1 MVVLIGALMVGMGLA
16 LAVVA
21 LSRTRQIVG
30 AEPSPVDVALGTV
43 PFSDDEEA
51 GAEAPSVVYRAV
63 EPFMQWGGRVVGRL
77 SPTRRLDLIRHR
89 IVYAG
94 FEARLKTER
103 VLAYKAAAAVAGF
116 LFGLVAS
123 PGKLPGPVGGILL
136 GVIASFLP
144 DFWLDSKARARQAE
158 IARDLPEALD
168 LLALTVEAGL
178 GLEQGLQ
185 LLVENLTGPLRE
197 EINRLLRET
206 GLGVSRRE
214 ALKGLRERTD
224 VPDLSTLV
232 VALIQAGEM
241 GTTIAQVLKV
251 QAEQVRLRRR
261 QRAKEKAAQTPVKI
275 LFPVIIGIFPA
286 IFVVT
291 VGPGAINIMQN
302 MFK

>member
-1 MVVLIGALMVGMGLA
+1 VFPLIAALFVGAGAGLA
-16 LAVVA
+16 VFA
-21 LSRTRQIVG
+21 LGRTRQVVG
-30 AEPSPVDVALGTV
+30 PAASPVEVALGA
-43 PFSDDEEA
+43 FAEE
-51 GAEAPSVVYRAV
+51 GEEPVELPGVVYRAM
-63 EPFMQWGGRVVGRL
+63 EPVIQWSARLVGRL
-77 SPTRRLDLIRHR
+77 SPRRRLELIRLR
-89 IVYAG
+89 ITYAG
-94 FEARLKTER
+94 LEARLKTER
-103 VLAYKAAAAVAGF
+103 VLAYKAGAAVAGF

-123 PGKLPGPVGGILL
+123 PGRLPGPVGGILL
-136 GVIASFLP
+136 GVVASFVP

-178 GLEQGLQ
+178 ALEQGLE
-185 LLVENLTGPLRE
+185 LLVDNLSGPLQE
-197 EINRLLRET
+197 EINRLLREA
-206 GLGVSRRE
+206 GLGVPRRE

-224 VPDLSTLV
+224 VPDISSLV

-241 GTTIAQVLKV
+241 GTAISHVLKV

-291 VGPGAINIMQN
+291 VGPGAISIMQN

>member
-1 MVVLIGALMVGMGLA
+1 MVVLIGALMTGLGLA
-16 LAVVA
+16 LVVVA

-30 AEPSPVDVALGTV
+30 AEPSPVDVALGSV
-43 PFSDDEEA
+43 PFPDDEEA
-51 GAEAPSVVYRAV
+51 GAEAPSVIYRAV
-63 EPFMQWGGRVVGRL
+63 EPFMQWGGKVVGRL
-77 SPTRRLDLIRHR
+77 SPVHRLDLIRRR

-103 VLAYKAAAAVAGF
+103 ILAWKAAAAVAGF
-116 LFGLVAS
+116 FFGLVAS

-178 GLEQGLQ
+178 GLEQGLE
-185 LLVENLTGPLRE
+185 LLVDNLTGPLRE

-206 GLGVSRRE
+206 GLGVPRRE

-224 VPDLSTLV
+224 VPDLSALV

-241 GTTIAQVLKV
+241 GTAISQVLKV

-291 VGPGAINIMQN
+291 IGPGAINIMQN

>member
-1 MVVLIGALMVGMGLA
+1 MFLLIAGLFVGAGGGLA
-16 LAVVA
+16 VFA
-21 LSRTRQIVG
+21 LGRTRQVLG
-30 AEPSPVDVALGTV
+30 PEPSPVEVALGPLAEEREV
-43 PFSDDEEA
+43 P
-51 GAEAPSVVYRAV
+51 AELPGFVYRAV
-63 EPFMQWGGRVVGRL
+63 EPAIQWSARVVGRL
-77 SPTRRLDLIRHR
+77 SPVRRLELIRLR
-89 IVYAG
+89 ITYAG
-94 FEARLKTER
+94 LEARLKTER
-103 VLAYKAAAAVAGF
+103 VLAYKAGAAVAGF

-123 PGKLPGPVGGILL
+123 PGRLPGPVGGILL
-136 GVIASFLP
+136 GIVASFVP
-144 DFWLDSKARARQAE
+144 DFWLDSKARNRQAE

-178 GLEQGLQ
+178 GLEQGLE
-185 LLVENLTGPLRE
+185 LLVDNLSGPLQE

-206 GLGVSRRE
+206 GLGVSRRD
-214 ALKGLRERTD
+214 ALKGMRERTD
-224 VPDLSTLV
+224 VPDLSSLV

-241 GTTIAQVLKV
+241 GTAISHVLKV

-291 VGPGAINIMQN
+291 VGPGAISIMQN

>member
-1 MVVLIGALMVGMGLA
+1 VFPVIAAILVGLGAGVAVFA
-16 LAVVA
+16 LG
-21 LSRTRQIVG
+21 RTRQIVG
-30 AEPSPVDVALGTV
+30 TDASFVDVALG
-43 PFSDDEEA
+43 A
-51 GAEAPSVVYRAV
+51 APPADAAVGTPGFIYRAV
-63 EPFMQWGGRVVGRL
+63 EPAIGWSARVVRRL
-77 SPTRRLDLIRHR
+77 SPSQRIDLTRRR
-89 IVYAG
+89 ITYAG
-94 FEARLKTER
+94 LEAKLKVER
-103 VLAYKAAAAVAGF
+103 FLAYKAGAAVAGF

-123 PGKLPGPVGGILL
+123 PAHLPGLVGGVIL
-136 GVIASFLP
+136 GVLASFAP
-144 DFWLDSKARARQAE
+144 DLWLDSKARERQSA

-178 GLEQGLQ
+178 GLEQGLE
-185 LLVENLTGPLRE
+185 LLVDNLTGPLQE

-206 GLGVSRRE
+206 GLGVPRRE

-224 VPDLSTLV
+224 VPDLSALV

-241 GTTIAQVLKV
+241 GTAISQVLRV

-291 VGPGAINIMQN
+291 IGPGAISIVQN
-302 MFK
+302 LFR

>member
-1 MVVLIGALMVGMGLA
+1 VVK
-16 LAVVA
+16 
-21 LSRTRQIVG
+21 
-30 AEPSPVDVALGTV
+30 
-43 PFSDDEEA
+43 
-51 GAEAPSVVYRAV
+51 
-63 EPFMQWGGRVVGRL
+63 RL
-77 SPTRRLDLIRHR
+77 SPIRRLDLIRCR

-94 FEARLKTER
+94 LEARLKTER
-103 VLAYKAAAAVAGF
+103 VLAYKAGAAVAGF

-123 PGKLPGPVGGILL
+123 PGKLPGPVGGIVL
-136 GVIASFLP
+136 GVIASFIP

-178 GLEQGLQ
+178 GLEQGLE
-185 LLVENLTGPLRE
+185 LLVDNLNGPLKD

-206 GLGVSRRE
+206 GLGVARRE

-241 GTTIAQVLKV
+241 GSAIAQVLKV

-291 VGPGAINIMQN
+291 IGPGAISIMQN
-302 MFK
+302 LFK